1 MLYHTIRTKNGL
13 SLCGVWLLEKLYQV
27 YLNCAEVV
35 ISTTFPAYH
44 CVMSTQLLL
53 ECAVARYQSVHASPD
68 KADKQKVKDVYGTD
82 RAKARNDHGPEP
94 IQPILNYMNQKVLS
108 SLRDPGSDNG
118 RMRETMRFRM
128 V

>member
-1 MLYHTIRTKNGL
+1 MVIGETAPSVSELRRSGDKYYVSCL
-13 SLCGVWLLEKLYQV
+13 SLRNEYG
-27 YLNCAEVV
+27 
-35 ISTTFPAYH
+35 
-44 CVMSTQLLL
+44 QLLL

-68 KADKQKVKDVYGTD
+68 KADKQKITDVYGTD